1 MYPFSLQFIHV
12 LCQDKTELSKINKLL
27 DSADYQVWKDPLL
40 SLKYAKRAS
49 LEAEKA
55 IIQKKSTEAYF
66 YIARDLL
73 FYGEFKEAN
82 IYIKKSNE

>member
-49 LEAEKA
+49 LEAEKSNNSEKA
-55 IIQKKSTEAYF
+55 LKHISISRETCYSMVNLKKRIFT
-66 YIARDLL
+66 
-73 FYGEFKEAN
+73 
-82 IYIKKSNE
+82 